1 MKEKGKKEKFIENE
15 TKDISQEKECINIPI
30 IYKQEET
37 GQNYRGQLK
46 KNITEKQQWWKQ

>member
-46 KNITEKQQWWKQ
+46 KNITEKQQ